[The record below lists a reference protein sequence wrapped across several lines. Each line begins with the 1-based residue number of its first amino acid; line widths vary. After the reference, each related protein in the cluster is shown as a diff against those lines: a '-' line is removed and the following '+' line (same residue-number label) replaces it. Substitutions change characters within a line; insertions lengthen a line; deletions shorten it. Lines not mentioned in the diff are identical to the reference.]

1 MYLYLQVLAT
11 LSEPPCRWQVL
22 EPYGRLVRASKMKIE
37 TGTTRH
43 CWFKR
48 SRERVTGG
56 VVRSGGCEKRAR
68 FSRLQRAWLKAL
80 SVVGTL
86 SCADGN
92 VHTRCSTARVALSL
106 GEGEAAGRPR
116 APPIKF
122 LRATSTHLLYPL
134 VRRRCVR
141 PASIACV
148 RRATVAPTSNRQR
161 RSTSATIYPTIRWWF
176 HILQIPADVRSIF
189 PFKTNFFYFYN
200 PCIIYLFIQNVR
212 VSCID
217 FSNNF
222 TIIYKCLI
230 IL

>member
-1 MYLYLQVLAT
+1 MLAT

-22 EPYGRLVRASKMKIE
+22 EPYGRLVRASKMEIE

-56 VVRSGGCEKRAR
+56 VVRSGGYEQRTR
-68 FSRLQRAWLKAL
+68 FSRVERALLKAW

-86 SCADGN
+86 GCAGDG

-106 GEGEAAGRPR
+106 GEGEAARRPR

-122 LRATSTHLLYPL
+122 LRASSTHLLYPL

-148 RRATVAPTSNRQR
+148 RLAAVAATSNRHR
-161 RSTSATIYPTIRWWF
+161 RSTSAAIYPTIRWSSD
-176 HILQIPADVRSIF
+176 ILQIPASAG
-189 PFKTNFFYFYN
+189 
-200 PCIIYLFIQNVR
+200 
-212 VSCID
+212 
-217 FSNNF
+217 
-222 TIIYKCLI
+222 
-230 IL
+230 